1 MPLQSAEISN
11 FKVLSGD
18 RRYDLPEGLIGL
30 HGGNGIGKSTLVNA
44 IAWAFYGPDVL
55 RTKKA
60 DVVTWGQ
67 KECKV
72 SVNFELDGHQYTCV
86 RWQNASGT
94 TGNAQLWRDDADKPL
109 ADGLTPVTEEMG
121 RLLGVDYVGFI
132 ISVFARQ
139 DELNGLASLQPT
151 RRMQTVLRLLGID
164 NVTAA
169 IKTVRERANQDRRH
183 LETLRANLVDMAA
196 LEAALNDA
204 YGDGA
209 EADDTARAAQQV
221 MNSLTN
227 AIEETKAKRNALEPD
242 RQQRAQYVNLVSN
255 ARQAVMFAE
264 SAVNMERTA
273 IERPLP
279 ADPVKPDLL
288 PVPEHLDD
296 EALREQ
302 YESLNELRRDAEGI
316 RGDIRRL
323 REEIAGLA
331 NAECPTCHRPYD
343 NADQIERTRA
353 EKQEALDG
361 ALLVFKDM
369 NDEGARLKAEYE
381 EAYRINREA
390 LKIERANEQAM
401 DRYRSDVRTH
411 ALIVAQ
417 REEAKGKL
425 TAAEERL
432 AAAKNDLA
440 VLESKPVPD
449 PEPRFRELLIEQES
463 LQNQHSQA
471 SVEWSRAVAQRER
484 ASAEIARLTA
494 DKQRAEGR
502 VAEVESLETSVV
514 AYDTA
519 AAELAKMKENL
530 IARVIPQ
537 LTDTASAL
545 VAEMTTGKY
554 TELDLT
560 HDYEI
565 RFRNEQGDWKD
576 FENLSG
582 GEQRVFALALRLA
595 ISELRSNRLGVLFL
609 DEVFESLDTE
619 TGRVEA
625 VWGAIENLMRRYHQA
640 ILVTH
645 VESLKERAPTTI
657 RVGS

>member
-1 MPLQSAEISN
+1 MPLQSVETSN
-11 FKVLSGD
+11 FKVLAGD

-30 HGGNGIGKSTLVNA
+30 NGPNGVGKSTLVNA
-44 IAWAFYGPDVL
+44 IAWAFYGPDIL

-60 DVVTWGQ
+60 DVVTWGA
-67 KECKV
+67 KEGKV
-72 SVNFELDGHQYTCV
+72 VVTFELDGHQYICS

-94 TGNAQLWRDDADKPL
+94 TGGATLFRDDEEEPV
-109 ADGLTPVTEEMG
+109 ADGLAPVTEEMS
-121 RLLGVDYVGFI
+121 RLLGVDYVGFL

-169 IKTVRERANQDRRH
+169 IQTVRNRANGDRKA
-183 LETLRANLVDMAA
+183 LDTLRANLPDMEA
-196 LEAALNDA
+196 LERSLSDA
-204 YGDGA
+204 YADGS
-209 EADDTARAAQQV
+209 EADETAKAARQVMESLTAEIAAVKEQRDALDPERQARAHYLNQ
-221 MNSLTN
+221 
-227 AIEETKAKRNALEPD
+227 
-242 RQQRAQYVNLVSN
+242 VSN
-255 ARQAVMFAE
+255 AKQAVMFAQ
-264 SAVNMERTA
+264 SAVNMEQTA
-273 IERPLP
+273 IQRPLP
-279 ADPVKPDLL
+279 DAPQEPVLQE
-288 PVPEHLDD
+288 VPEHLSD
-296 EALREQ
+296 EELVDQ
-302 YESLNELRRDAEGI
+302 YETLGAKRSEAEAI
-316 RGDIRRL
+316 RANIYRL
-323 REEIAGLA
+323 REELAGLA
-331 NAECPTCHRPYD
+331 NPVCPTCQRPYD
-343 NADQIERTRA
+343 NADEIKRTRERLEYQIDEQTHA
-353 EKQEALDG
+353 FTEI
-361 ALLVFKDM
+361 
-369 NDEGARLKAEYE
+369 NDIGKRLKDEYSA
-381 EAYRINREA
+381 AYDLNRKA
-390 LKIERANEQAM
+390 KTIERANEQAM
-401 DRYRSDVRTH
+401 DRFRSDVRTH

-417 REEAKGKL
+417 REEAQGK
-425 TAAEERL
+425 L
-432 AAAKNDLA
+432 AAAQERLVTAQNELA
-440 VLESKPVPD
+440 ALEAEPVPD
-449 PEPRFRELLIEQES
+449 PEPRFRELLARQES

-471 SVEWSRAVAQRER
+471 SVEWSRAVAQREQ
-484 ASAEIARLTA
+484 ASREIARLTN
-494 DKQRAEGR
+494 DKAAAEGK
-502 VAEVESLETSVV
+502 VAEVESLEATVV

-519 AAELAKMKENL
+519 AAELAKLKENL

-560 HDYEI
+560 SDYEI
-565 RFRNEQGDWKD
+565 RFRNDQGDWKEFD
-576 FENLSG
+576 NLSG